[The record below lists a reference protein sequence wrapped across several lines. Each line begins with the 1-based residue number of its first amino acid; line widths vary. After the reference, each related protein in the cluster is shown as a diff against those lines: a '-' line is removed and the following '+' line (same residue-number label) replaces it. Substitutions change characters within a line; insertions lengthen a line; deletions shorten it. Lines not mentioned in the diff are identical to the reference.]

1 MDAEIGE
8 MPTTDVSPEV
18 DAGVQTVPPLPL
30 AVRRYPLLAVPEE
43 KEMILPVLVDVSA
56 IGAVAESVEAETDA
70 ERVANS
76 FVSIQ
81 LRDGSTGRKSDS
93 NSS

>member
-1 MDAEIGE
+1 M
-8 MPTTDVSPEV
+8 
-18 DAGVQTVPPLPL
+18 
-30 AVRRYPLLAVPEE
+30 LAVPEE
-43 KEMILPVLVDVSA
+43 KEMIFPVLVDVSA

-81 LRDGSTGRKSDS
+81 VRDGSTGRKSDS